1 MKIDPLH
8 LVDVL
13 VYLVIL
19 NLTAQFIPS
28 VISESFAVSL
38 ATAIMLKLVLEVV
51 LRVKKAVVARL
62 RAASTI
68 ARRLTSVVMLVLILP
83 GSKFVVLWLEDVLFG
98 DAVSLGGFWPVT
110 LLVLVLTAVRAGVR
124 RAIAPGRPTT

>member
-1 MKIDPLH
+1 MRVDPLH

-13 VYLVIL
+13 IYLVIL

-28 VISESFAVSL
+28 VIAESFVVSL
-38 ATAIMLKLVLEVV
+38 ATAIMLKLVLEGV

-62 RAASTI
+62 RAASTG
-68 ARRLTSVVMLVLILP
+68 ARRVTSIVMLVLILP
-83 GSKFVVLWLEDVLFG
+83 GSKFVVLWLEDLLFG
-98 DAVSLGGFWPVT
+98 DAVSLGGFWSVT
-110 LLVLVLTAVRAGVR
+110 LLVLALTAARAGVR

>member
-110 LLVLVLTAVRAGVR
+110 LLVLVLTAVRAVVR

>member
-1 MKIDPLH
+1 MRIDPLH

-19 NLTAQFIPS
+19 NVAAQFIPS

-38 ATAIMLKLVLEVV
+38 ATAIMLKLVLEIV

-62 RAASTI
+62 RAASTT
-68 ARRLTSVVMLVLILP
+68 ARRVTSVAMLVLILP

-98 DAVSLGGFWPVT
+98 DAVSLGGFWSVT
-110 LLVLVLTAVRAGVR
+110 LLVLGLTAARTGVR
-124 RAIAPGRPTT
+124 RAIAPGRATT